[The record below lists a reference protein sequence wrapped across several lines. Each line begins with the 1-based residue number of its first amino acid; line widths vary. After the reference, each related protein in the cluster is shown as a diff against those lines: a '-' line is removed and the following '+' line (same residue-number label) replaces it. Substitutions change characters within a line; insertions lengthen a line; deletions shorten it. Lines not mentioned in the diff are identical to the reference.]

1 MQSGKPLIKNLYCA
15 FVALIV
21 SSFFNVHLVVAG
33 TETGTRSV
41 PDNEVS
47 NESDFIAGDVDIEG
61 VAIINDQVFIDGVRI
76 KKGVREVTSGKT
88 GRTYRINRS
97 SNGNVTVTEK

>member
-1 MQSGKPLIKNLYCA
+1 MKSANPLSKSLYCA

-21 SSFFNVHLVVAG
+21 SSFLNVHLVVAG
-33 TETGTRSV
+33 PETGTPPV

-47 NESDFIAGDVDIEG
+47 NESGFIAGDVDIEG
-61 VAIINDQVFIDGVRI
+61 VAVINDQVFIDGVRI